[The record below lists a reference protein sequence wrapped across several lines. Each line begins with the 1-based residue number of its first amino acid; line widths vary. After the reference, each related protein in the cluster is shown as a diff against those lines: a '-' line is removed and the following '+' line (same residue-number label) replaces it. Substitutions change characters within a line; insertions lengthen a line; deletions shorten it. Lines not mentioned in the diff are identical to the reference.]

1 MDNFPTSLVT
11 KIQFFSSSIFDQFVQ
26 FSLFHV
32 KPQHSQA
39 KETPVKSLR
48 FLSTNLKLKA
58 SWKVQPLAALHCGN
72 DATHYLCYSVTIPL
86 ISQALILVFLAWGN
100 WAVWFWLSKAH
111 KSLNLFLICCCTSCV
126 VCLQTLPWVRALWAY
141 NSHSKRNLLQVQ
153 ETNLFHWNLDS
164 SPLSLCTCSALSFK
178 RSLSLISIQ
187 PLLQPG
193 LGRNTNPLFP
203 SPGSLS
209 KFQTP

>member
-39 KETPVKSLR
+39 KETPMKSLR

-153 ETNLFHWNLDS
+153 GDQSL
-164 SPLSLCTCSALSFK
+164 PLKLGFFS
-178 RSLSLISIQ
+178 SLSLHLLCFILQKIPLPNIYPTSPAAWSWKKHKSSIS
-187 PLLQPG
+187 
-193 LGRNTNPLFP
+193 
-203 SPGSLS
+203 
-209 KFQTP
+209 